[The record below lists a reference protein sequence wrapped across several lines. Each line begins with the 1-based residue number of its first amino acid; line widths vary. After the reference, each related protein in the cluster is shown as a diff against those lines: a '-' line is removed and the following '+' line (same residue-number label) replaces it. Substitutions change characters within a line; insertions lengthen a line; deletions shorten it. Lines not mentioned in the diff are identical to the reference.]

1 MEYVTSCGFMSGL
14 VIPKNVRSTT
24 VLTTFLTVLYR
35 CEHNEPT
42 VLRTVLVQ
50 RGREPN
56 TRRTS
61 LQARGAAQGLEAALV
76 CPRLHQTP
84 TALLRR
90 S

>member
-1 MEYVTSCGFMSGL
+1 MSPLVDLSGL

-24 VLTTFLTVLYR
+24 VLTKSFLTVLCR

-50 RGREPN
+50 RGRKPN

-61 LQARGAAQGLEAALV
+61 LQARGTAQGLEAALV
-76 CPRLHQTP
+76 CP
-84 TALLRR
+84 
-90 S
+90 